1 MLRKSKYKFLGK
13 FELRCRK
20 KRHER
25 IGKLIKKQSTIFEA
39 MGVISE
45 LIKMTKN
52 PKFMTVEIVC
62 KKSDRLNFFYGKKC
76 HKIKKSIYMF
86 NDFF

>member
-1 MLRKSKYKFLGK
+1 MNHVCNGS
-13 FELRCRK
+13 
-20 KRHER
+20 
-25 IGKLIKKQSTIFEA
+25 
-39 MGVISE
+39 ISE